1 MSLRPQPLTPVP
13 DQTARVA
20 PAAFPKGNLYLT
32 LRDTLGTL
40 FQDDSFADLYAHD
53 GPPGVAPWRLAL
65 VTILQLRET
74 LADRQAAEAVRA
86 RIDWQSWLGLEWTDS
101 GLDFAVLSALR
112 DRLLAGE
119 AAERLLEP
127 LRGRCRAMGLLTAR
141 GQQRTD
147 ATHGVAAVRSLCRL
161 ELVAE
166 TLRAARN
173 DWATVAPVWRQ
184 GMAPLA
190 WYERYARRIEDSRL
204 PKEPSKRDAYAQTV
218 GEDGCQLLDALASPE
233 APATLRTL
241 PCVATLRQLWQD
253 HYERQTGPGRF
264 KEPRE

>member
-1 MSLRPQPLTPVP
+1 
-13 DQTARVA
+13 
-20 PAAFPKGNLYLT
+20 
-32 LRDTLGTL
+32 
-40 FQDDSFADLYAHD
+40 
-53 GPPGVAPWRLAL
+53 
-65 VTILQLRET
+65 LRET

-173 DWATVAPVWRQ
+173 DRATVAPVWRQ

-190 WYERYARRIEDSRL
+190 WYERYARGIEDSRL

-253 HYERQTGPGRF
+253 HYERQTGPGRP
-264 KEPRE
+264 EGAPPQARGASRSHGNDHGRRRTSHPPLMLTPATAPQAAPSGQAPWSM